1 MFWHS
6 KATQVEALP
15 PSLRRPRVLL
25 GMVKGLARFVR
36 RRTAGVPLAHDA
48 VAAGFPSPADDYL
61 EQRLDF
67 NDLIV
72 EDEAATFVVRIRG
85 DSMKG
90 AGLFDG
96 DYAVINRAKTP
107 TTGCIVL
114 AILDGEFT
122 IKRYFHR
129 GRDILLKSENPDHT
143 DIVVTED
150 RRFEVWGVLRRSI
163 RTF

>member
-1 MFWHS
+1 MARLAQVAPFINMF
-6 KATQVEALP
+6 KD
-15 PSLRRPRVLL
+15 
-25 GMVKGLARFVR
+25 LARFCR
-36 RRTAGVPLAHDA
+36 RRMASIPLAFDRA
-48 VAAGFPSPADDYL
+48 AAGFPSPADDYL

-67 NDLIV
+67 NDLII

-96 DYAVINRAKTP
+96 DYAVINRARTP

-129 GRDILLKSENPDHT
+129 GRDILLQAESPDHA

-150 RRFEVWGVLRRSI
+150 RSFEVWGVLRRSI

>member
-1 MFWHS
+1 MQPSAASPSFFG
-6 KATQVEALP
+6 
-15 PSLRRPRVLL
+15 SLRLFS
-25 GMVKGLARFVR
+25 RFAWR
-36 RRTAGVPLAHDA
+36 RSASIPLAA
-48 VAAGFPSPADDYL
+48 GWASAGFPSPADDYL

-67 NDLIV
+67 NDLII

-96 DYAVINRAKTP
+96 DYAVINRARTP

-129 GRDILLKSENPDHT
+129 GRDILLKAENPDFA